1 MFVRTSGRKG
11 LYMRIASSLIGAV
24 AVLVLS
30 AGAVVA
36 QGRAASVLVE
46 EVDVRA
52 ISDTSPI
59 IGQLVPSTQADVASR
74 RSGVAAEV
82 LFEVGDHVA
91 AGDPMVRL
99 ETRLAEIEQRNVIA
113 NQEVAQAGI
122 VTAEAV
128 LTLAGQVL
136 RRQERLKGS
145 TAFQQAVY
153 EDRIAEVARAQ
164 GLLRQATA
172 AAAAAEA
179 RMARVEYDLENAIIS
194 APFTGVVVERMAQPG
209 QYLNLG
215 EAVAKLLDVEGLE
228 IQADVPTELISGVTP
243 GTTVTVEFA
252 GGASSTARVRVA
264 LPVETVST
272 RTRPV
277 RFETDLAE
285 IPPYLIAVGKSL
297 TLRIPVSVPRDVLTV
312 PKDALVQGGGGG
324 WMVYAVVDGT
334 AEARPVT
341 LGQSAGGRLEVLS
354 GLSEGDLVVVRGN
367 ERLRPGQQV
376 NASLAGG

>member
-30 AGAVVA
+30 ASAVVA

-99 ETRLAEIEQRNVIA
+99 ETRLAEIEQRNVEA
-113 NQEVAQAGI
+113 NLEVAQAGI

-153 EDRIAEVARAQ
+153 EDRIAEVARSQ

-252 GGASSTARVRVA
+252 GGASSTAKVRVA

>member
-1 MFVRTSGRKG
+1 MRT
-11 LYMRIASSLIGAV
+11 ASKLIGAA
-24 AVLVLS
+24 AVLALS
-30 AGAVVA
+30 VSTAAA

-46 EVDVRA
+46 EVDIRA

-59 IGQLVPSTQADVASR
+59 IGRLVPSTQANVAAR
-74 RSGVAAEV
+74 RSGVTAEV
-82 LFEVGDHVA
+82 LFEVGDRVE

-99 ETRLAEIEQRNVIA
+99 ETRLAEIELRNVMA
-113 NQEVAQAGI
+113 NMEVAEAGI
-122 VTAEAV
+122 ATAEAV
-128 LTLAGQVL
+128 LTLASQAL
-136 RRQERLKGS
+136 SRQERLKGS

-153 EDRIAEVARAQ
+153 EDRVAEVARAQ
-164 GLLRQATA
+164 SLLRQATA
-172 AAAAAEA
+172 ASAAAEA
-179 RMARVEYDLENAIIS
+179 RMTRVEYDLENAIIS
-194 APFTGVVVERMAQPG
+194 APFAGVVVERMAQTG

-215 EAVAKLLDVEGLE
+215 EPVATLLDVEGLE
-228 IQADVPTELISGVTP
+228 IEADVPTELISGVTP
-243 GTTVTVEFA
+243 GTVVSVDFAEVTH
-252 GGASSTARVRVA
+252 STATVRVA

-277 RFETDLAE
+277 RFEINLQE
-285 IPPYLIAVGKSL
+285 LPPYLIAVGKSL
-297 TLRIPVSVPRDVLTV
+297 TLRVPVSVPRDVLTV

-367 ERLRPGQQV
+367 ERLRPGQPV